1 MIDLRAA
8 LDVALEAA
16 RAAAVPILAHFR
28 TPNLSADYKG
38 DGSPVTIADQ
48 KAERAIREVLEA
60 RTPFFDILGEE
71 EGFIDN
77 GRRYRWIVDPIDGT
91 ISFSRGVP
99 LFGTLIGLEDR
110 DTGEHVL
117 GVIHL
122 PAIGETYSGGKG
134 LGAWCGSERLSIPD
148 RGIGEAYSSA
158 LVGGGDPLWFA
169 EAARENSH
177 DLVSKLP
184 LFRGCS
190 DCFAH
195 AMVLRGA
202 FGANVDPGLA
212 HWDLAATAALIP
224 EAGGVVH
231 SVPSSMDGKIDAIF
245 GAPTLVEHL
254 KDLLGW

>member
-1 MIDLRAA
+1 MTDLRAA

-16 RAAAVPILAHFR
+16 RAASVPILRHFR
-28 TPNLSADYKG
+28 TPNLAPTHKG

-48 KAERAIREVLEA
+48 QAERVIREVLEA
-60 RTPFFDILGEE
+60 RTPDFDVLGEE
-71 EGFIDN
+71 EGLQDR
-77 GRRYRWIVDPIDGT
+77 GRRYRWVVDPIDGT

-110 DTGEHVL
+110 ESGKNVV

-122 PAIGETYSGGKG
+122 PAIGETYSGGRG
-134 LGAWCGSERLSIPD
+134 LGAWCGPERLRIRD
-148 RGIGEAYSSA
+148 RSIGEAYESA
-158 LVGGGDPLWFA
+158 IVGGGDPLWFT
-169 EAARENSH
+169 ESDRKGSH

-184 LFRGCS
+184 LFRGCA

-202 FGANVDPGLA
+202 YGANVDPGLQP
-212 HWDLAATAALIP
+212 WDLAATAALIE
-224 EAGGVVH
+224 EAGGALYATA
-231 SVPSSMDGKIDAIF
+231 SAQEGKTDAIF

-254 KDLLGW
+254 VSVLGW